1 MKIEKYRYVI
11 LTQLFLSVFCTGV
24 TYAWSI
30 FARGLQE
37 FHGWNISDV
46 TLGYSLLAIM
56 LAIFG
61 IFSGQILDKF
71 GSRWLLLFAGVL
83 FGGGWWIMSFS
94 TSIVFFWFASI
105 VIGIGDGLL
114 YNTALT
120 TAIRCFPEKSG
131 FISGMMVG
139 AAGLAP
145 LIISPLANYFVDTYT
160 VNGAFRIFGTIFII
174 VVGSGF
180 FLTKDPKP
188 GWTPE
193 GYDAQREQTAA
204 RSVMDVGPKG
214 MMRDIKFYLLWFA
227 FFCGCNS
234 GLLLISNGSQIGTD
248 LAGLTPALA
257 AAFVGILAVFNFI
270 GRMLIGYLGDKVG
283 RIKSLY
289 GIYTVM
295 VLIMLFFGQAD
306 TSVKYL
312 LANGFIGVA
321 FGGLMANFP
330 VITGEI
336 FGTRRQGSN
345 YGIMFTAYGIAAFT
359 GPMVG
364 AKFRERTG
372 SWTGAFI
379 FAAILAAV
387 SLVLIY
393 LTHRNLAKQKS

>member
-120 TAIRCFPEKSG
+120 TAIRWFPEKSG

-139 AAGLAP
+139 AADSHRSSFHLLPTILSTLTRSTA
-145 LIISPLANYFVDTYT
+145 LLESSARFYH
-160 VNGAFRIFGTIFII
+160 RRRFGILFDQ
-174 VVGSGF
+174 
-180 FLTKDPKP
+180 DPKP

-312 LANGFIGVA
+312 LANGFISRFRRTDGH
-321 FGGLMANFP
+321 FP
-330 VITGEI
+330 VITVKY
-336 FGTRRQGSN
+336 SN
-345 YGIMFTAYGIAAFT
+345 PSSGIQHGIMFTAYGIAAT

-372 SWTGAFI
+372 S
-379 FAAILAAV
+379 
-387 SLVLIY
+387 
-393 LTHRNLAKQKS
+393 